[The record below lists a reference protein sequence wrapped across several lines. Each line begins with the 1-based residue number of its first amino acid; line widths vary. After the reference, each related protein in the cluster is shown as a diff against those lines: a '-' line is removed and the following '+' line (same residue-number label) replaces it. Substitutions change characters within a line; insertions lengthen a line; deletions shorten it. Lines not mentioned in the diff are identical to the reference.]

1 MFIGVDQQGTITNKT
16 VVSSNRGGGA
26 GVSNVLTRTVP
37 SWPEGAV
44 SFSIDAKPQSG
55 PLNST
60 NEYDSANKATE
71 YVTQL
76 GVTGKVDTLPVNSDD
91 GFGTTAEWTAIGPVL
106 YHKSE
111 LFGLESVN
119 KVYWA
124 GGTDATNKTFS
135 TSADGKS
142 EIPLM
147 FSGDAQSVGQRDYLY
162 DFGLIKCNN
171 ADCSNYER
179 VATLNKDANN
189 EHIHFHVSTTQ
200 INTSTNAVSEDQV
213 AELPF
218 LIAFSGRWHF

>member
-1 MFIGVDQQGTITNKT
+1 MFIGVDQEGTVTDKI

-60 NEYDSANKATE
+60 NEYDLLNEATE

-76 GVTGKVDTLPVNSDD
+76 GVTGKVDTLPADSND
-91 GFGTTAEWTAIGPVL
+91 GMTSAEWAAIGPVL

-111 LFGLESVN
+111 IFGVESIN

-124 GGTDATNKTFS
+124 GGTDTANKTFS
-135 TSADGKS
+135 TSADGKH

-162 DFGLIKCNN
+162 DFGLIKCKNV
-171 ADCSNYER
+171 DCSDSER

-200 INTSTNAVSEDQV
+200 INTSTNNVSEDQV